1 MKRKISDAHS
11 IQYIY
16 PMVLFLRDRNAKNFF
31 RLHVYRFFYSAKNF
45 SNCILGNI
53 SKFVLV
59 EALKIRRPEA
69 SKALRAIR

>member
-1 MKRKISDAHS
+1 MLKI
-11 IQYIY
+11 
-16 PMVLFLRDRNAKNFF
+16 FF
-31 RLHVYRFFYSAKNF
+31 ACMCIGFFYSAKNF